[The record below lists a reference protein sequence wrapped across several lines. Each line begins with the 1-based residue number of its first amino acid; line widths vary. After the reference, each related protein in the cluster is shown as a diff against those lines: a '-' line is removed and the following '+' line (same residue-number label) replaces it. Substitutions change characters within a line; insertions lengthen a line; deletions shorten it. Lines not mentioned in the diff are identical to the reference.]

1 MLNSHLARALTM
13 RFWAILFGIIL
24 LFPMGIAMAQND
36 EIEDIELDSTEP
48 IIYNMGIDLISV
60 GAIDREGGSS
70 ELIFWLTIVPDDIDF
85 TKNPPPDDW
94 YLSNGYVIDLT
105 GEAIEP
111 HFYKVLMRG
120 SFFSEVDFRNYPF
133 DEIVLHIHMEPY
145 YPLTAD
151 KIEFRVNEEYSRINR
166 ETVSVP
172 GWTLGEP
179 TFSAYTTTYPW
190 GDFAHLEAHFPV
202 VSSPVNV
209 FIKKLLPPII
219 LGLFGFGTFFMS
231 AHILQNR
238 IAIIATCL
246 VGSLFFHAIFLL
258 GELPSI
264 SYLTLAD
271 KMMISIYTIFVGAGV
286 TILFH
291 QHHLNRKEVVHDERD
306 IHRQFE
312 IDKKM
317 MIVTAVGM
325 SVVFIALYPL

>member
-1 MLNSHLARALTM
+1 MKRRA
-13 RFWAILFGIIL
+13 FLFGIIL

-36 EIEDIELDSTEP
+36 EIEEDIELDSTEP

-94 YLSNGYVIDLT
+94 YFSNGYVIDIT
-105 GEAIEP
+105 GEAIDP
-111 HFYKVLMRG
+111 HFYKALVRG
-120 SFFSEVDFRNYPF
+120 SYFSEVDFRNYPF
-133 DEIVLHIHMEPY
+133 DEIDLHIHMEPY
-145 YPLTAD
+145 YPITAD
-151 KIEFRVNEEYSRINR
+151 QMEFRVNEEYSRINR

-172 GWTLGEP
+172 GWSLGEP
-179 TFSAYTTTYPW
+179 TFSAFTSTYPW
-190 GDFAHLEAHFPV
+190 ADFPHLEAHFPV
-202 VSSPVNV
+202 VASPVNV

-231 AHILQNR
+231 ANILQNR

-246 VGSLFFHAIFLL
+246 VGSLFFHAVFLL

-271 KMMISIYTIFVGAGV
+271 KMMISIYTIFVGAGL

-291 QHHLNRKEVVHDERD
+291 QRHLD
-306 IHRQFE
+306 ILDKTDKKYNIYLE
-312 IDKKM
+312 LKLDKKM
-317 MIVTAVGM
+317 MIITGIGM
-325 SVVFIALYPL
+325 IVVFSALYPL